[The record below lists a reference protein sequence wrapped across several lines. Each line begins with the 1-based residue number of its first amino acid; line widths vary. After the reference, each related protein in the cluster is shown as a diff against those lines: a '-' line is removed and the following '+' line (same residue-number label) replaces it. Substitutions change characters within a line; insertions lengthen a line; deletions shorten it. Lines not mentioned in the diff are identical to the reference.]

1 MISNAQRI
9 LKLVRFFS
17 ILLLLH
23 TTICPDTRYALADNK
38 NVQIYLLRSRKRA
51 NLQTYFRFSEDTY
64 CTCGER
70 KSIINFMLRTPST
83 FSTVVQKILLARST
97 RFTEDWYSGVHTR
110 QSPEWRFPSWS
121 PRSEKDSRWV
131 RIKQRSSPVIAK
143 SQWENHRT
151 TEKVEIA

>member
-51 NLQTYFRFSEDTY
+51 NLQTYFRF
-64 CTCGER
+64 TCGKR

-97 RFTEDWYSGVHTR
+97 RFTEDWYIPAKVLNEDFLVGLDGRKKILAESVLSKDLL
-110 QSPEWRFPSWS
+110 QSLLKVNEKITEQQKRLKLLKWRAP
-121 PRSEKDSRWV
+121 
-131 RIKQRSSPVIAK
+131 Q
-143 SQWENHRT
+143 
-151 TEKVEIA
+151 